1 MSSFFMILDRIPAFV
16 IYIAL
21 FGTATGLFGHF
32 WRVIHGHPILFRP
45 PYSPYL
51 KAGTDGPFILV
62 RLPAPQPLACRGPLA
77 HLAFDSL
84 S

>member
-32 WRVIHGHPILFRP
+32 WRVLHEHPILFKP

-62 RLPAPQPLACRGPLA
+62 RCALWLAETR
-77 HLAFDSL
+77 L
-84 S
+84 SHV